1 METGGLGDFCYA
13 KFGDFG
19 RALLRLHGGI
29 VDEIDAANM
38 RTHPI
43 AYLSQVSLITLLTS
57 AISGALI
64 FLYILKIPPMTFLAE
79 LLPIPLLLPLILA
92 MIPLGVLG
100 IGIAYPGL
108 KASSRVSGLKS
119 EIPYA
124 FMYISVMVSGG
135 LDPYM
140 ALLRI
145 KDVKLL
151 PNLREEMGRIQALVL
166 SYGIDP
172 VSAMEKAARVIN
184 LKEYKELLLGYA
196 SAVRTGGDVFHYL
209 YQQTDGMFKK
219 LATDIK
225 AIGENLGMVMETYII
240 VAVLGALS
248 FYMFFVI
255 SMGIGQGVGLG
266 LSPDSFFLFAFI
278 LLPFL
283 SGIFLFLADASQMNY
298 PCPNTK
304 TYLVFF
310 ASIPLGLVLLMLTV
324 LPFYPD
330 TPPMPQFLASRI
342 ALLRELFGMVPGTE
356 PAIGLAITLSVT
368 VVPAIIMD
376 YVNVRS
382 ESSILSG
389 ITSFLRDL
397 VETRKTGLS
406 PERCIKSLA
415 DRSYGDFSKHLKL
428 MNLRLSWG
436 EPLSKIYEDF
446 SRKVKSWLSLI
457 NIYLLVDAIEVGGG
471 KEESLE
477 TLAEFAEATRAL
489 ESERKK
495 LLRPLLFVPYI
506 GAILLTATVILLLQF
521 FTAAPGASASFSLSE
536 LNRILLTPLIL
547 HSFMIGL
554 VAGKVSSGRVSS
566 GFKHGIFLV
575 IAALIGIRLADLMP
589 ALFSPA

>member
-1 METGGLGDFCYA
+1 MGGLENFCYA
-13 KFGDFG
+13 RLGGFG
-19 RALLRLHGGI
+19 RALLKLNGRI

-38 RTHPI
+38 RVHPI
-43 AYLSQVSLITLLTS
+43 AYLSKVFFITLLAS
-57 AISGALI
+57 AASGFLILLFALGV
-64 FLYILKIPPMTFLAE
+64 PPMTFLAAI
-79 LLPIPLLLPLILA
+79 LPTPLLVPIILA
-92 MIPLGVLG
+92 AIPLGVLG
-100 IGIAYPGL
+100 LGVAYPGL

-135 LDPYM
+135 LNPYT

-151 PNLREEMGRIQALVL
+151 PKLRDEIGRVQALAL
-166 SYGIDP
+166 SQGMDP
-172 VSAMEKAARVIN
+172 VSAMEKAARVVN
-184 LKEYKELLLGYA
+184 LREYKELLLGYA

-225 AIGENLGMVMETYII
+225 AVGENLGLVMETYII
-240 VAVLGALS
+240 FAVLGALS
-248 FYMFFVI
+248 YYMFFVI
-255 SMGIGQGVGLG
+255 SMSIGSGVGMS
-266 LSPDSFFLFAFI
+266 LSPESFFLFAFI
-278 LLPFL
+278 LLPFI
-283 SGIFLFLADASQMNY
+283 SGVFLFLADISQTNY
-298 PCPNTK
+298 PSPNTK
-304 TYLVFF
+304 TYLIFMG
-310 ASIPLGLVLLMLTV
+310 SIPLGLALLTV
-324 LPFYPD
+324 TVIPFFMAV
-330 TPPMPQFLASRI
+330 PPALQFAVPFVASAQAVLGLA
-342 ALLRELFGMVPGTE
+342 PGTE
-356 PAIGLAITLSVT
+356 PAIGLAVTLSLT
-368 VVPAIIMD
+368 VVPAMTMD
-376 YVNVRS
+376 YLNVRS
-382 ESSILSG
+382 EASILSG
-389 ITSFLRDL
+389 VTSFLRDL

-415 DRSYGDFSKHLKL
+415 DRSYGDFSKHLRL
-428 MNLRLSWG
+428 INLRLSWG

-446 SRKVKSWLSLI
+446 ARKVKSWLSLI

-477 TLAEFAEATRAL
+477 TLAEFAESTRAL
-489 ESERKK
+489 EHERRK

-521 FTAAPGASASFSLSE
+521 FTGTPGTTSATFSMME

-566 GFKHGIFLV
+566 GFKHGIFLM
-575 IAALIGIRLADLMP
+575 IAAIVGIRLAGIMP
-589 ALFSPA
+589 SLFTPPP